1 MNIASDEIGHFCHL
15 QLSSFSTFMKRI
27 SLVFPVYNE
36 EQVLPALFERLRTLE
51 QQINQYELE
60 IIFVNDGSHDASLQ
74 LMHEFQSR
82 TPLCK
87 ILDFSRNF
95 GHQIAITAGIDFA
108 SGDAVILLDADLQD
122 PPELLPQFLAKW
134 EEGYQVVYAIR
145 KKRREHLLKRLAY
158 LSFYRILQKI
168 SDIPIP
174 LDSGDFCL
182 MDRTVV
188 EALTSIQERNRFVR
202 GLRSWVGFKQIGLEY
217 DRDKRHSGDVKY
229 TFPKL
234 MKLALNGIFSFS
246 YFPLQIASYTGFL
259 VSLISFLGIIVYLY
273 KKLVVGGEPQGFPT
287 LVILVLFLG
296 GIQLISLGVI
306 GEYIGRIYDEVKR
319 RPTYIIKQ
327 VYEHEH

>member
-1 MNIASDEIGHFCHL
+1 
-15 QLSSFSTFMKRI
+15 MKRI

-36 EQVLPALFERLRTLE
+36 EEVLPALFERLRNLDHE
-51 QQINQYELE
+51 LDQYELE
-60 IIFVNDGSHDASLQ
+60 IIFVNDGSHDASLE
-74 LMHEFQSR
+74 LMQDFRRQ
-82 TPLCK
+82 TPHCK

-108 SGDAVILLDADLQD
+108 TGDAVILLDADLQD
-122 PPELLPQFLAKW
+122 PPELLPKFLAKW
-134 EEGYQVVYAIR
+134 EEGYQVVYAVR
-145 KKRREHLLKRLAY
+145 KKRQEHVLKRLAY
-158 LSFYRILQKI
+158 FSFYRILQKI

-182 MDRTVV
+182 MDRAIVNI
-188 EALTSIQERNRFVR
+188 LTSMQERNRFVR
-202 GLRSWVGFKQIGLEY
+202 GLRSWAGFKQIGLEY
-217 DRDKRHSGDVKY
+217 DRDKRHSGEVKY

-234 MKLALNGIFSFS
+234 VKLALNGIFSFS
-246 YFPLQIASYTGFL
+246 YFPLRIASYTGFV
-259 VSLISFLGIIVYLY
+259 VSFISFLGIVIYLY

-296 GIQLISLGVI
+296 GIQLLSLGVI

-327 VYEHEH
+327 VYANNSSNSSESPPLKISTTV

>member
-1 MNIASDEIGHFCHL
+1 
-15 QLSSFSTFMKRI
+15 MKRI

-36 EQVLPALFERLRTLE
+36 EQVLPALFERVESLSRLLAG
-51 QQINQYELE
+51 YELE
-60 IIFVNDGSHDASLQ
+60 IVFVNDGSHDGSLQ
-74 LMHEFQSR
+74 LMQRFQAR
-82 TPLCK
+82 YPRCK

-95 GHQIAITAGIDFA
+95 GHQVAITAGMDFA
-108 SGDAVILLDADLQD
+108 TGNAIMVLDADLQD
-122 PPELLPQFLAKW
+122 PPEILPQFLAKW

-145 KKRREHLLKRLAY
+145 KTRQEHFFKRMAY
-158 LSFYRILQKI
+158 RAFYRILQKI

-182 MDRTVV
+182 MDRTVIEV
-188 EALTSIQERNRFVR
+188 IKSMHERNRFVR

-217 DRDKRHSGDVKY
+217 DRDKRHSGEVKY

-246 YFPLQIASYTGFL
+246 YFPLQIAGYTGFF
-259 VSLISFLGIIVYLY
+259 VSIISFLGILVYLY
-273 KKLVVGGEPQGFPT
+273 KKLVIGGEPQGFPT

-319 RPTYIIKQ
+319 RPTYVIRKI
-327 VYEHEH
+327 YESEPSRS

>member
-1 MNIASDEIGHFCHL
+1 
-15 QLSSFSTFMKRI
+15 MKRI

-36 EQVLPALFERLRTLE
+36 EQVLPALFERLRNLR
-51 QQINQYELE
+51 QQLNQYELE
-60 IIFVNDGSHDASLQ
+60 IIFINDGSHDTSLT
-74 LMHEFQSR
+74 LMQEFQAR
-82 TPLCK
+82 TFHCK

-95 GHQIAITAGIDFA
+95 GHQTAITAGIDFA
-108 SGDAVILLDADLQD
+108 TGAAVILLDADLQD
-122 PPELLPQFLAKW
+122 PPELLPQFLAQW
-134 EEGYQVVYAIR
+134 EEGYQVVYAVR
-145 KKRREHLLKRLAY
+145 KNRQESVLKRLAY
-158 LSFYRILQKI
+158 FSFYRILQKI

-182 MDRTVV
+182 MDRAVV
-188 EALTSIQERNRFVR
+188 DVLTSMQERNRFIR
-202 GLRSWVGFKQIGLEY
+202 GLRSWVGFRQIGLEY
-217 DRDKRHSGDVKY
+217 DREKRYSGDVKY

-246 YFPLQIASYTGFL
+246 YFPLQIASYTGFI
-259 VSLISFLGIIVYLY
+259 VSLVSFLGIVVYLY

-319 RPTYIIKQ
+319 RPTYIIQQ
-327 VYEHEH
+327 VYESDQQRSEEFSQ

>member
-1 MNIASDEIGHFCHL
+1 
-15 QLSSFSTFMKRI
+15 MKRI

-36 EQVLPALFERLRTLE
+36 EQVLPALFERVESLSRLLAG
-51 QQINQYELE
+51 YELE
-60 IIFVNDGSHDASLQ
+60 IIFVNDGSHDGSLQ
-74 LMHEFQSR
+74 LMQHFQAR
-82 TPLCK
+82 YPHCT

-95 GHQIAITAGIDFA
+95 GHQVAITAGMDFA
-108 SGDAVILLDADLQD
+108 TGDAIMLLDADLQD
-122 PPELLPQFLAKW
+122 PPEILPQFLAKW

-145 KKRREHLLKRLAY
+145 KTRQEHLFKRMAY
-158 LSFYRILQKI
+158 RAFYRILHKI

-182 MDRTVV
+182 MDRRVIEV
-188 EALTSIQERNRFVR
+188 IKSMHERNRFVR
-202 GLRSWVGFKQIGLEY
+202 GLRSWAGFKQIGLEY
-217 DRDKRHSGDVKY
+217 DRDKRHSGEAKY

-246 YFPLQIASYTGFL
+246 YFPLQIAGYTGFF
-259 VSLISFLGIIVYLY
+259 VSIISFLGILVYLY
-273 KKLVVGGEPQGFPT
+273 KKLVIGGEPQGFPT

-319 RPTYIIKQ
+319 RPTYIIRKI
-327 VYEHEH
+327 YESDSSRS